1 MDTRGSVEVPKA
13 PTWSFAAHAFP
24 SEVLQKVKLLEIR
37 TRKLV
42 NNLFSGEYH
51 TVFKGQGMTFSD
63 FREYVPGDDIRAIS
77 WTLTARAGKPFI
89 KKFDEER
96 ELTVF
101 IVVDISRS
109 TDFGSNELLKGEAMT
124 HLAALVAFSAV
135 RNKDQV
141 GLLLF
146 SDIIEHF
153 VPAKKGR
160 GHTQRLL
167 RDLYYFKPR
176 GKKTRIAQAANHLL
190 GVLKKRSV
198 IFFMSDFIDSEFS
211 AEPLKAA
218 TWAESLRLLGRK
230 HDVVAVVVRDRAELE
245 LPDVGLVEIQDPETD
260 EVLTIDTSSRAFRE
274 SYAAELRRRRDL
286 RDRLLRQAQV
296 DRVEVDSA
304 GSYVNPLV
312 QFFERR
318 RGRS

>member
-1 MDTRGSVEVPKA
+1 MVPA
-13 PTWSFAAHAFP
+13 
-24 SEVLQKVKLLEIR
+24 EVLRKVKLLEIR

-63 FREYVPGDDIRAIS
+63 FREYVAGDDVRTIS
-77 WTLTARAGKPFI
+77 WNLTARTGKTFI

-101 IVVDISRS
+101 LVVDVSSS
-109 TDFGSNELLKGEAMT
+109 TDFGSSELFKGEAMT
-124 HLAALVAFSAV
+124 HLAALLAFSAN

-146 SDIIEHF
+146 SDIVEHF

-160 GHTQRLL
+160 GHVQRIL
-167 RDLYYFKPR
+167 RDLYFHKPR
-176 GKKTRIAQAANHLL
+176 SRRTKIAVAANHLAS
-190 GVLKKRSV
+190 VLKKRSV
-198 IFFMSDFIDSEFS
+198 IFFLSDFLDEGFDQ
-211 AEPLKAA
+211 PL
-218 TWAESLRLLGRK
+218 RMLGRK
-230 HDVVAVVVRDRAELE
+230 HDVVAIVVHDAAETN
-245 LPDVGLVEIQDPETD
+245 LPNVGLLEMQDPETG
-260 EVLTIDTSSRAFRE
+260 ELMTVDTSSSSFR
-274 SYAAELRRRRDL
+274 SAYAAELRRQSDA
-286 RDRLLRQAQV
+286 RDRMLRQAQV

-304 GSYVNPLV
+304 GSYVDPLI
-312 QFFERR
+312 QFFSRR